1 MTYFLKFPS
10 EDVAKEVM
18 ADYVTEDGWLTGGFQ
33 WALDVLGVIYKDE
46 VALDGWHLNFTGPLE
61 QPNDVYT
68 PDGQVAPE
76 VTPCPVGTLSL
87 EAQLYLVEPKNPV
100 RIFA

>member
-18 ADYVTEDGWLTGGFQ
+18 ADYVTEDGWITGGFQ

-46 VALDGWHLNFTGPLE
+46 VALDGWHLNFAGPLE
-61 QPNDVYT
+61 QPSDV
-68 PDGQVAPE
+68 PE
-76 VTPCPVGTLSL
+76 GEVPLGTLSL
-87 EAQLYLVEPKNPV
+87 KAQTYMVEPANPV
-100 RIFA
+100 RVFA